1 MMGYVNEVYGD
12 GYITKGELETLLTL
26 LYPVAPHVTEE
37 INEAI
42 GNKTLIAE
50 GKWPEYDEKMLVS
63 DEVEI
68 PVQILGKL
76 KGVVTLPRT
85 ATQQDAEAA
94 VMSSPIAA
102 NFEGKTIVKVIYV
115 PGKIINFIVK

>member
-1 MMGYVNEVYGD
+1 
-12 GYITKGELETLLTL
+12 
-26 LYPVAPHVTEE
+26 
-37 INEAI
+37 
-42 GNKTLIAE
+42 
-50 GKWPEYDEKMLVS
+50 MLVS

-68 PVQILGKL
+68 PVQVLGKL

-94 VMSSPIAA
+94 VMSSQIAS
-102 NFEGKTIVKVIYV
+102 NFEGKNIVKVIYV